1 MTGKYEIEIYNNRV
15 HYFLT
20 VKRNITIL
28 EGDSATGKSELLRLI
43 ESYEENGASSGITMK
58 SSVRCTVLN
67 NIDWVLRL
75 EALSGNIIFIDETA
89 SFLSSKKFASLVR
102 GSDNYFVI
110 ITRDALKAL
119 PYCIDEIYGLKN
131 VTDSDKYRSF
141 KCVYNEMYRLYHL
154 ERNLPFQP
162 DVVITEDSNSGF
174 DFLR

>member
-75 EALSGNIIFIDETA
+75 EALSG
-89 SFLSSKKFASLVR
+89 K
-102 GSDNYFVI
+102 YH
-110 ITRDALKAL
+110 
-119 PYCIDEIYGLKN
+119 IY
-131 VTDSDKYRSF
+131 
-141 KCVYNEMYRLYHL
+141 
-154 ERNLPFQP
+154 
-162 DVVITEDSNSGF
+162 
-174 DFLR
+174 